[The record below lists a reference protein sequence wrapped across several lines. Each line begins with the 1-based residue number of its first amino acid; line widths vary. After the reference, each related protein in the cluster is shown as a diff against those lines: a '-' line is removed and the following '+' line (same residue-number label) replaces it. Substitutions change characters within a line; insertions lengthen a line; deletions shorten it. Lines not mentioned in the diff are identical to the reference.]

1 VIEYAATFDESI
13 IEDVFDLP
21 PNLEETLAPFMPFAE
36 PNNGSNDNHSK
47 EPSVEVAAPEEASNV
62 VSGDDEE
69 LMEFEAAW
77 TLDNYHV
84 ASAEP
89 QNMCN
94 KSPSSALS
102 EVLLTVND
110 SSEPLLQYPANLGKP
125 TVSSSIGNTSTL
137 NVDIDDYPLRPPMS
151 KTDVNFTSTTSVS
164 PSIRTTWTLDVNDQ
178 PVPQPS
184 SQADVNFPAA
194 YTPFKLPIG
203 STDGDI
209 VVEVAPIPASSSPS
223 RSWSV
228 IKQGPVLSARQPDT
242 PAQCSG
248 VANKRGMSLA
258 KSHGESHI
266 PSPGLTTR
274 HPCAQAKDQDAKVTR
289 KGGSRVPQSNA
300 ERCMTY
306 RKKQQARK
314 EREDE
319 ELRTLFEQNRRLKA
333 KEAALKNKISK
344 LKASLLN
351 VGLGGFSY

>member
-13 IEDVFDLP
+13 IEDVFNLP
-21 PNLEETLAPFMPFAE
+21 PHLEDNLEPFISFAE
-36 PNNGSNDNHSK
+36 PRSGSTDNHSK
-47 EPSVEVAAPEEASNV
+47 EPSVEVTAPEEASNV

-223 RSWSV
+223 RSWTV